1 MEWVIYYSEKLD
13 ADERSLK
20 SMRSRTSSPS
30 RPRNASSPSAAQMLR
45 SSPKLAGLP
54 TPIRASD
61 PTLYQSMDG
70 EVRRLESKSSAAVWT
85 LIGGLVLGTAGMGLM
100 VYEGTRDEIGL
111 TRMGLYGG
119 AGVAFLLGGMLGS
132 WALRP
137 GRIDFMRVMNK
148 HMRGH
153 PLLVLRHLRLAAAYF
168 VPNLDRLAAVCRGEG
183 RYAEALRANLYAL
196 LFRPTLL
203 ARPRFLASCA
213 ASLLGVPSRR
223 RTT

>member
-1 MEWVIYYSEKLD
+1 MPISKARRIRDLGSGSNQFHRMASINPRALLAYGAHTTSWPDGRRLAHDQTGFPEGWCADAFLDRNWIHSPGQTLIRRDALERLGGFDQDLAGSDDWDLYLRLARLGPFVRVPGEALIYREHG
-13 ADERSLK
+13 A
-20 SMRSRTSSPS
+20 
-30 RPRNASSPSAAQMLR
+30 NASR
-45 SSPKLAGLP
+45 
-54 TPIRASD
+54 D
-61 PTLYQSMDG
+61 
-70 EVRRLESKSSAAVWT
+70 AV
-85 LIGGLVLGTAGMGLM
+85 AHA
-100 VYEGTRDEIGL
+100 RDHL
-111 TRMGLYGG
+111 
-119 AGVAFLLGGMLGS
+119 
-132 WALRP
+132 
-137 GRIDFMRVMNK
+137 RVMNK